1 MRGEVRI
8 YLFNHESSSLKL
20 EKNVWLKSS
29 NGDFN
34 SYNVEK
40 LVINT
45 SKSIIKFSSI
55 DDRNAAEDIR
65 GFEIY
70 LSRSDFPP
78 VSKDEFYVNDIIG
91 FKVFNEQ
98 KDFLGV
104 IDDILSISN
113 KNIMVISLD
122 GYESL
127 VPLEDE
133 FVKLFD
139 FEGEKI
145 IVQIIEGLL
154 D

>member
-1 MRGEVRI
+1 MKVLYCTVFTNTYMIRPR
-8 YLFNHESSSLKL
+8 
-20 EKNVWLKSS
+20 
-29 NGDFN
+29 DF
-34 SYNVEK
+34 S
-40 LVINT
+40 
-45 SKSIIKFSSI
+45 
-55 DDRNAAEDIR
+55 
-65 GFEIY
+65 
-70 LSRSDFPP
+70 P